1 MTRFPPQHDEEGY
14 MFRWM
19 QVTAALGIAAAASL
33 GIAATLTADENVQVV
48 QVRDDCDPATF
59 NAGPPDGPGL
69 GHICDGNG
77 GTTFGAFIAELQAT
91 QVAEK
96 WRFNPD
102 RMSEPKPIVA
112 HNRGGETHSFT
123 KVANFGGGQVDV
135 LNALSGNPD
144 PAPECFSPSVGG
156 TFVGPGQDL
165 KVPNVAGG
173 DKYQCC
179 IHPWMRTTVRKR

>member
-1 MTRFPPQHDEEGY
+1 

-19 QVTAALGIAAAASL
+19 QVTAALGLAAASL
-33 GIAATLTADENVQVV
+33 AVAATLTAGESAQIV

-59 NAGPPDGPGL
+59 NAAPPVGPGL
-69 GHICDGNG
+69 GHICDGDG
-77 GTTFGAFIAELQAT
+77 GATFGEFIAELQAT
-91 QVAEK
+91 QRAEK

-102 RMSEPKPIVA
+102 RMSEPRNIVA

-123 KVANFGGGQVDV
+123 KVVEFGGGQIDV
-135 LNALSGNPD
+135 LNALSGNAV
-144 PAPECFSPSVGG
+144 PAPECLADSVNA

-165 KVPNVAGG
+165 KVDGVLGG

-179 IHPWMRTTVRKR
+179 IHPWMRTTVRPAR

>member
-1 MTRFPPQHDEEGY
+1 ML
-14 MFRWM
+14 RWM

-69 GHICDGNG
+69 GHICDGDG
-77 GTTFGAFIAELQAT
+77 GTAFGAFIAELQAT
-91 QVAEK
+91 RVAEK
-96 WRFNPD
+96 WRFNPN
-102 RMSEPKPIVA
+102 RMSEPRNIVA

-135 LNALSGNPD
+135 LNALSGNPV
-144 PAPECFSPSVGG
+144 PAPECFQPSVGA

-165 KVPNVAGG
+165 KVDGVAGG

-179 IHPWMRTTVRKR
+179 IHPWMRTTVRSR

>member
-1 MTRFPPQHDEEGY
+1 MKRTTQFLI
-14 MFRWM
+14 
-19 QVTAALGIAAAASL
+19 ALGLAAAIT
-33 GIAATLTADENVQVV
+33 GVAATLTAEESSQRVD
-48 QVRDDCDPATF
+48 VRDDCDPATF

-69 GHICDGNG
+69 GHICDGDG
-77 GTTFGAFIAELQAT
+77 GTTFGEFIAELQAT

-102 RMSEPKPIVA
+102 RISEPQNIVA

-123 KVANFGGGQVDV
+123 KVAKFGGGQVDV
-135 LNALSGNPD
+135 LNALSGNPV
-144 PAPECFSPSVGG
+144 PAPECLAGSVGA

-165 KVPNVAGG
+165 KVNGVAGG